1 MDSDRLEALH
11 SDSTFQQTPRS
22 RHTLQAGWSKHR
34 RWGYGTAKRQQ
45 RLALWPPPATRRRG
59 EQLSIVP
66 YALPVMTPA
75 VTASMPG
82 VRKMTAMRKVFA
94 VSTKA
99 KAESQGDRRTQVS
112 TGTIGIRP
120 SVVRCRRIR
129 ILIAVLRRWN
139 RLRGKLLAE
148 SYGTG

>member
-1 MDSDRLEALH
+1 
-11 SDSTFQQTPRS
+11 
-22 RHTLQAGWSKHR
+22 
-34 RWGYGTAKRQQ
+34 
-45 RLALWPPPATRRRG
+45 
-59 EQLSIVP
+59 
-66 YALPVMTPA
+66 MTPA

-82 VRKMTAMRKVFA
+82 VRKMAAMRKVFA

-112 TGTIGIRP
+112 TGTVGIRS
-120 SVVRCRRIR
+120 SVVCRRIR